1 MTSAQEKFAREL
13 VAGRSLSDSYRV
25 AFPRSQR
32 WKDGAVHSHA
42 SALAKVPEVAQL
54 VERLRADADA
64 EAIADCRELKI
75 ILSERIRAIR
85 RDGGPTYELC
95 RAVDSLA
102 RICGLL
108 TPAALAVAVAPGPLS
123 PEERE
128 RRINDILGIPN
139 TATEKVTPEER
150 RRRINEALGI
160 PDPTPEERARRW
172 REMLGW
178 PVEDATPAPQPLP
191 APVPA
196 PCEAE
201 EVAPIAED
209 EDGDGLRC
217 GEGAVPIQNLTG
229 AVAVEPEPVAV
240 EETPER
246 RERLARILAYV
257 QRRGASTRDEARAVA
272 LTFEGGSVIGS
283 EADAVAE
290 EWEAARHGGADHA

>member
-13 VAGRSLSDSYRV
+13 VAGRSLSDSYRE

-139 TATEKVTPEER
+139 DQPKKVTQEEKA
-150 RRRINEALGI
+150 RRIRDALGI
-160 PDPTPEERARRW
+160 PEPTPEERARKW
-172 REMLGW
+172 REYVG
-178 PVEDATPAPQPLP
+178 LP
-191 APVPA
+191 PIDETRGLQTGLALPA

-209 EDGDGLRC
+209 EDGDRPGKVLDRD
-217 GEGAVPIQNLTG
+217 GPIP
-229 AVAVEPEPVAV
+229 APEPVAVEPEPAPV

-246 RERLARILAYV
+246 RERIARILAYV

>member
-1 MTSAQEKFAREL
+1 MTSAQERFAREL
-13 VAGRSLSDSYRV
+13 VAGRSQADAYRE

-42 SALAKVPEVAQL
+42 SALAKAPEVAQL

-128 RRINDILGIPN
+128 RRINDLLGIPN
-139 TATEKVTPEER
+139 TQPEKVTPEER

-196 PCEAE
+196 PCEVE
-201 EVAPIAED
+201 EVAPIAGD
-209 EDGDGLRC
+209 EDGDRPGKVLDRD
-217 GEGAVPIQNLTG
+217 GPLPA
-229 AVAVEPEPVAV
+229 PEPVAVAV

-246 RERLARILAYV
+246 RERIARILAFV
-257 QRRGASTRDEARAVA
+257 ERRGASTRDEARAVA
-272 LTFEGGSVIGS
+272 LSFEGGSVIGS
-283 EADAVAE
+283 EANAVAE
-290 EWEAARHGGADHA
+290 AWEAARRGGADHD